1 MNNEI
6 TQTKEG
12 FIKSMLLFLLLLGLC
27 FAPFFAFSAEREA
40 MINDSPDVN
49 STRTEQVCFTPVK
62 PTIDAQVT
70 EAAILLD
77 GKPSGF

>member
-12 FIKSMLLFLLLLGLC
+12 FIKSMLLFILLLVLC

-40 MINDSPDVN
+40 MINDTNEVKEVPAISICLA
-49 STRTEQVCFTPVK
+49 TE
-62 PTIDAQVT
+62 
-70 EAAILLD
+70 
-77 GKPSGF
+77 

>member
-1 MNNEI
+1 MNEM

-12 FIKSMLLFLLLLGLC
+12 FIKSMILFIFLLGLC
-27 FAPFFAFSAEREA
+27 FAPFFAFSAEKEA
-40 MINDSPDVN
+40 MINDTPEAGTVK
-49 STRTEQVCFTPVK
+49 EQVCFTPSK

-70 EAAILLD
+70 EAAILVD

>member
-1 MNNEI
+1 MNEM

-12 FIKSMLLFLLLLGLC
+12 FIKSMILFIFLLGLC
-27 FAPFFAFSAEREA
+27 FAPFFAFSAEKEA
-40 MINDSPDVN
+40 MINDTPNAGTVN
-49 STRTEQVCFTPVK
+49 EQVCFAPSK

-70 EAAILLD
+70 EAAIHVD

>member
-12 FIKSMLLFLLLLGLC
+12 FIKSMLLFILLLGLC

-40 MINDSPDVN
+40 MINDAN
-49 STRTEQVCFTPVK
+49 EVK
-62 PTIDAQVT
+62 EVPAASICLAPNKSTIDAQVT
-70 EAAILLD
+70 EAAILVN